1 MSRSEVQ
8 GRLLVGSDGWSGAMS
23 EDPWA
28 EWEHEPESEEEVAE
42 EVAEPDE
49 EEEAWVD
56 APDVEESAWEDVE
69 SAVDERRPAKYARL
83 SDGAKA
89 SPSAVRTTEA
99 MPGRKADVRD
109 LHAAELRDPWA
120 VLSVP
125 EGTPGERGERAA
137 EEGVGSERDEQ
148 QPAAEGRVRNAG
160 KLSGWSSAEQVVEA
174 LAAIGM
180 AGIITKREDIRVRI
194 EQARQK
200 TEPKPKYVVYQYP
213 TTRAI
218 LVQGKLADTVRTR
231 LAEWQAGQR
240 Q

>member
-1 MSRSEVQ
+1 
-8 GRLLVGSDGWSGAMS
+8 MS

-28 EWEHEPESEEEVAE
+28 EWEHEPESEEKVAE
-42 EVAEPDE
+42 EVAEPDV

-99 MPGRKADVRD
+99 TPGRKAEV
-109 LHAAELRDPWA
+109 AELSNPWA

-125 EGTPGERGERAA
+125 EGSPGENGERAV
-137 EEGVGSERDEQ
+137 EKDVGSERDEQ

-180 AGIITKREDIRVRI
+180 AGIITKRENIRVRI